1 MNSDK
6 DLTHPKYRPKES
18 YLDNTTKTI
27 LLVDY
32 SNLLYRAWFV
42 SAKRPWVAYCKF
54 FDMLRLAVKRS
65 KQEGVPIE
73 VIFCGESRTPL
84 KRKKLAKDYK
94 GHRDREVDP
103 KFGKFRKDLEVIL
116 DMIGWPLICADGYEA
131 DDVIASI
138 VNQTCH
144 RCLCKTPCVDCD
156 CALQYTTDVFIFSG
170 DRDLQQ
176 CLAWDRVY
184 IYRAPGLI
192 VTRETFEAEYQIPVK
207 KYNVYK
213 ALIGDKSDNIKGVN
227 GFGPVKARVAINA
240 GTVSED
246 IWESGEDG
254 AAKEFRKAL
263 NLVKLEHDLPIDI
276 STGYFGAPKLDEEA
290 FNKAFDERITLE
302 IKRLI
307 EEFYDPKG

>member
-103 KFGKFRKDLEVIL
+103 KFGKFRKDLEAIL
-116 DMIGWPLICADGYEA
+116 DMLGWPLICADGYEA
-131 DDVIASI
+131 DDVIGTIAKMVDKNI
-138 VNQTCH
+138 YDVYMM
-144 RCLCKTPCVDCD
+144 TPDKD
-156 CALQYTTDVFIFSG
+156 YGQLTEPN
-170 DRDLQQ
+170 
-176 CLAWDRVY
+176 VY
-184 IYRAPGLI
+184 IYKP
-192 VTRETFEAEYQIPVK
+192 K
-207 KYNVYK
+207 
-213 ALIGDKSDNIKGVN
+213 
-227 GFGPVKARVAINA
+227 FG
-240 GTVSED
+240 S
-246 IWESGEDG
+246 
-254 AAKEFRKAL
+254 
-263 NLVKLEHDLPIDI
+263 
-276 STGYFGAPKLDEEA
+276 
-290 FNKAFDERITLE
+290 
-302 IKRLI
+302 
-307 EEFYDPKG
+307 